1 MSTDFGYLRSQ
12 IENFKLL
19 KISVSHI
26 FSASKQHIKRNTKQ
40 TLNPDRERERDL
52 VGGDR
57 VEDIDLASKR
67 ESELASTV
75 VALNPHIRRD
85 SGGDSGMGVYG
96 VGSDV
101 LDDAA
106 DNGAGFVIEGVS
118 FVANVRVVDGLDAGA
133 RDVVIVGGDLV
144 GHVQRLGVT
153 VHWE

>member
-1 MSTDFGYLRSQ
+1 LSTDFGYLRSQ

-40 TLNPDRERERDL
+40 TLNPERERDL

-85 SGGDSGMGVYG
+85 SSGDSGMGVDG

-106 DNGAGFVIEGVS
+106 DNGAGFVVEGVS

-144 GHVQRLGVT
+144 GHVQGLGVT

>member
-1 MSTDFGYLRSQ
+1 
-12 IENFKLL
+12 
-19 KISVSHI
+19 
-26 FSASKQHIKRNTKQ
+26 
-40 TLNPDRERERDL
+40 
-52 VGGDR
+52 
-57 VEDIDLASKR
+57 
-67 ESELASTV
+67 
-75 VALNPHIRRD
+75 
-85 SGGDSGMGVYG
+85 MGVYG

-101 LDDAA
+101 LDDAT